1 MEKIIEYNGD
11 EFQKLYDEY
20 KGWVESGE
28 DDIVKPKRPDE
39 EVWNKMSSGRVID
52 LQGPQGNAFALMA
65 YADDFLRQMGRR
77 DEFNAMRT
85 EMMSGDYNNL
95 IRIFEENFGEYV
107 TLVGK
112 PDEVFYEEDE
122 W

>member
-1 MEKIIEYNGD
+1 
-11 EFQKLYDEY
+11 
-20 KGWVESGE
+20 
-28 DDIVKPKRPDE
+28 
-39 EVWNKMSSGRVID
+39 MSSGRVID

-85 EMMSGDYNNL
+85 EMMSGDYDNL

-112 PDEVFYEEDE
+112 PDEVFDDE
-122 W
+122 

>member
-1 MEKIIEYNGD
+1 M
-11 EFQKLYDEY
+11 
-20 KGWVESGE
+20 S
-28 DDIVKPKRPDE
+28 
-39 EVWNKMSSGRVID
+39 SSGRVIE

-77 DEFNAMRT
+77 DEFRAMRT
-85 EMMSGDYNNL
+85 DMMSGDYDNL

-112 PDEVFYEEDE
+112 PDEVFDDE
-122 W
+122 

>member
-1 MEKIIEYNGD
+1 M
-11 EFQKLYDEY
+11 
-20 KGWVESGE
+20 
-28 DDIVKPKRPDE
+28 
-39 EVWNKMSSGRVID
+39 MSSGRIID

-107 TLVGK
+107 TLVGN
-112 PDEVFYEEDE
+112 PDEVFDE
-122 W
+122 

>member
-1 MEKIIEYNGD
+1 
-11 EFQKLYDEY
+11 
-20 KGWVESGE
+20 
-28 DDIVKPKRPDE
+28 
-39 EVWNKMSSGRVID
+39 MSSGRVID

-85 EMMSGDYNNL
+85 EMMSGDYDNL

-112 PDEVFYEEDE
+112 PDEVFDE
-122 W
+122 